1 MTEMKTENLDRRGF
15 LAGLLA
21 GSAVIGLAPL
31 EGFTQP
37 LDAVSRTLSGNPQ
50 QHLPGELASLFHYIR
65 PGVGVIE
72 GWTISNVTWEE
83 GAVRVS
89 IIGEKE
95 EVIVDICRRQGVAQG
110 VEHTD
115 HLDFFVMNDG
125 KTNTRTGTSAH
136 QSVRIIREVLDR
148 MDVDAESVVAGMRSH
163 TERLALTD
171 AGILRFG

>member
-1 MTEMKTENLDRRGF
+1 MSETKNENLDRRGF

-31 EGFTQP
+31 EGLTQP
-37 LDAVSRTLSGNPQ
+37 LDAVSSQLPKSVVRQ
-50 QHLPGELASLFHYIR
+50 LPGELSSLFHYIQ

-72 GWTISNVTWEE
+72 GWTITDVTWEQ

-89 IIGEKE
+89 ITDSEDVV
-95 EVIVDICRRQGVAQG
+95 VIDICRRQGAALG

-125 KTNTRTGTSAH
+125 KTTTRTGTGAH
-136 QSVRIIREVLDR
+136 QSVRIIREVLAR
-148 MDVDAESVVAGMRSH
+148 MDVNTEVAVSGMRTH
-163 TERLALTD
+163 AERLALTD